1 MKNVRSESVGS
12 TLAEA
17 RRAAGLTVE
26 QLSARTRIREPLI
39 RAMERDDFSLCG
51 GHFYAKG
58 HIRNIAKTVGLDPE
72 AMAAAYEEAHGG
84 RAAPMEVFPLFSAS
98 VPVKLRERRSAEW
111 ATALGVALAVVIIFS
126 VIRLMGAG
134 GEQRVAEER
143 PVEATAAARAT
154 EAAASTARD
163 ADRKPGLVVVTVHA
177 RRPSHLRV
185 QDAAGRRLFEGE
197 IQAGTASTWR
207 VRERVKLVI
216 GDAGAVT
223 LRVNGRDLGV
233 AGRPGET
240 VRRSFGPPAR
250 QAEARSDAA
259 GGETDADHGRAPS
272 APGR

>member
-1 MKNVRSESVGS
+1 MKNVRSESIGS

-51 GHFYAKG
+51 GHFYARG

-72 AMAAAYEEAHGG
+72 AMVAAYEEAHGG
-84 RAAPMEVFPLFSAS
+84 RAAPMEAVPVFSAT
-98 VPVKLRERRSAEW
+98 VPVKMRERRSAEW
-111 ATALGVALAVVIIFS
+111 GTALGVALAVVIVFS
-126 VIRLMGAG
+126 VIRLMGGG

-143 PVEATAAARAT
+143 PVQATAAARAT
-154 EAAASTARD
+154 EAAARD
-163 ADRKPGLVVVTVHA
+163 ADASRKRGLVVVTVHA

-197 IQAGTASTWR
+197 IQAGTSSTWR
-207 VRERVKLVI
+207 ARERVKLVI

-250 QAEARSDAA
+250 PAEAGSGAA
-259 GGETDADHGRAPS
+259 GGDADAGHRGAPS